1 IPLREIELKH
11 KRCVLLVSG
20 AGLADTG
27 GSARD
32 ATYHR
37 NYVSRAWRGLGGCLM
52 KPTGL
57 NRFMVLGV
65 ILATSAALAAPARL
79 SASEAIVISYKQDL
93 VVATTNPRQKRP
105 TLDSAAVEAA
115 CVATA
120 LARNLQMAAANSGQA
135 VAMFPALGGVK
146 LANERFLIKS
156 KAGAQACFDPDED
169 TVGYDSVDF
178 NIAVPDDY
186 TLLIDL
192 VRQFLQ
198 ADGRMVVCPLCWMS
212 RGYPA
217 TDLIDGAEV
226 GTPMTVGPLFLQAEK
241 VIDF

>member
-1 IPLREIELKH
+1 
-11 KRCVLLVSG
+11 
-20 AGLADTG
+20 
-27 GSARD
+27 
-32 ATYHR
+32 
-37 NYVSRAWRGLGGCLM
+37 M